1 MQPPKDISNKWH
13 VGKEIPLAMIFA
25 LMFQTAGVIWWAASL
40 SAKIDNLTGQV
51 AELKSDKRLQENSF
65 KDIAV
70 MEQRVTSS
78 ERRLTANEQRLLL
91 IEARLH

>member
-1 MQPPKDISNKWH
+1 MQQPIKDINNKWH

-25 LMFQTAGVIWWAASL
+25 LLFQTAGVIWWAASL
-40 SAKIDNLTGQV
+40 SGKIDSLAEQV

-70 MEQRVTSS
+70 IEQRVISN
-78 ERRLTANEQRLLL
+78 ERRILLL
-91 IEARLH
+91 ESKQIH

>member
-1 MQPPKDISNKWH
+1 MQQPTKDINNKWH

-25 LMFQTAGVIWWAASL
+25 LLFQTAGVIWWAASL
-40 SAKIDNLTGQV
+40 TGKIDSLAEQV

-70 MEQRVTSS
+70 IEQRVISN
-78 ERRLTANEQRLLL
+78 ERRILLL
-91 IEARLH
+91 ESRQIH

>member
-1 MQPPKDISNKWH
+1 MQQPTKDINNKWH

-25 LMFQTAGVIWWAASL
+25 LLFQTAGVIWWAASL
-40 SAKIDNLTGQV
+40 SGKIDSLAEQV

-70 MEQRVTSS
+70 IEQRVISN
-78 ERRLTANEQRLLL
+78 ERRILLL
-91 IEARLH
+91 ESKQIH

>member
-1 MQPPKDISNKWH
+1 MQQSTKDINNKWH

-25 LMFQTAGVIWWAASL
+25 LLFQTAGVIWWAASL
-40 SAKIDNLTGQV
+40 SGKIDSLAEQV

-70 MEQRVTSS
+70 IEQRVISN
-78 ERRLTANEQRLLL
+78 ERRILLL
-91 IEARLH
+91 ESRQIH

>member
-1 MQPPKDISNKWH
+1 MQQPIKDINNKWH

-25 LMFQTAGVIWWAASL
+25 LLFQTAGVIWWAASL
-40 SAKIDNLTGQV
+40 SGKIDSLAEQV

-70 MEQRVTSS
+70 IEQRVISN
-78 ERRLTANEQRLLL
+78 ERRILLL
-91 IEARLH
+91 ESR

>member
-1 MQPPKDISNKWH
+1 MQRSTKDINNKWH

-25 LMFQTAGVIWWAASL
+25 LLCQTAGVIWWAASL
-40 SAKIDNLTGQV
+40 SGKIDSLAEQV

-70 MEQRVTSS
+70 I
-78 ERRLTANEQRLLL
+78 EQRLIANERRILL
-91 IEARLH
+91 LESRQIH

>member
-1 MQPPKDISNKWH
+1 MQQPKKDINNKWH

-25 LMFQTAGVIWWAASL
+25 LLCQTAGVIWWAASL
-40 SAKIDNLTGQV
+40 SGKIDSLAEQV

-70 MEQRVTSS
+70 IEQRVISN
-78 ERRLTANEQRLLL
+78 ERRILLL
-91 IEARLH
+91 ESRQIH

>member
-1 MQPPKDISNKWH
+1 MQQPTKDINNKWH

-25 LMFQTAGVIWWAASL
+25 LLFQTAGVIWWAASL
-40 SAKIDNLTGQV
+40 SGKIDSLAEQV

-70 MEQRVTSS
+70 IEQRVISN
-78 ERRLTANEQRLLL
+78 ERRILLL
-91 IEARLH
+91 ESRQIH

>member
-1 MQPPKDISNKWH
+1 MQHPTKDINNKWH

-25 LMFQTAGVIWWAASL
+25 LLVQTAGVIWWAASL
-40 SAKIDNLTGQV
+40 SGKIDSLAEQV

-70 MEQRVTSS
+70 IEQRVISN
-78 ERRLTANEQRLLL
+78 ERRILLL
-91 IEARLH
+91 ESRQTH

>member
-1 MQPPKDISNKWH
+1 MQRPTKDINNKWH

-25 LMFQTAGVIWWAASL
+25 LLFQTAGVIWWAASL
-40 SAKIDNLTGQV
+40 SGKIDSLAEQV

-70 MEQRVTSS
+70 IEQRVISN
-78 ERRLTANEQRLLL
+78 ERRILLL
-91 IEARLH
+91 ESRQIH

>member
-1 MQPPKDISNKWH
+1 MTPPKDINNQWH

-25 LMFQTAGVIWWAASL
+25 LLFQTAGVIWWAASL
-40 SAKIDNLTGQV
+40 SGKIDNLSEQV

-70 MEQRVTSS
+70 IEQRLISN
-78 ERRLTANEQRLLL
+78 ERRLMLL
-91 IEARLH
+91 EARQIR

>member
-1 MQPPKDISNKWH
+1 MQHPTKDINNKWH

-25 LMFQTAGVIWWAASL
+25 LLFQTAGVIWWAASL
-40 SAKIDNLTGQV
+40 SGKIDSLAEQV

-70 MEQRVTSS
+70 IEQRVISN
-78 ERRLTANEQRLLL
+78 ERRILLL
-91 IEARLH
+91 ESRQIN

>member
-1 MQPPKDISNKWH
+1 MQQSTKDINNKWH

-25 LMFQTAGVIWWAASL
+25 LLFQTAGVIWWAASL
-40 SAKIDNLTGQV
+40 SGKIDSLAEQV

-70 MEQRVTSS
+70 IEQRVISN
-78 ERRLTANEQRLLL
+78 ERRILLL
-91 IEARLH
+91 ESRQIN

>member
-1 MQPPKDISNKWH
+1 MQQPPKDSNKWH

-25 LMFQTAGVIWWAASL
+25 LLFQTAGVIWWAASL
-40 SAKIDNLTGQV
+40 SGKIDNLTEQV

-70 MEQRVTSS
+70 IEQRVVSN
-78 ERRLTANEQRLLL
+78 ERRLLLL
-91 IEARLH
+91 EARIH

>member
-1 MQPPKDISNKWH
+1 MQQSTKDINNKWH

-25 LMFQTAGVIWWAASL
+25 LLFQTAGVIWWAASL
-40 SAKIDNLTGQV
+40 SGKIDSLAEQV

-70 MEQRVTSS
+70 IEQRVISN
-78 ERRLTANEQRLLL
+78 ERRILLL
-91 IEARLH
+91 ESRQTH

>member
-1 MQPPKDISNKWH
+1 MQQPTKDINNKWH

-25 LMFQTAGVIWWAASL
+25 LLFQTAGVIWWAASL
-40 SAKIDNLTGQV
+40 SGKIDSLAEQV

-70 MEQRVTSS
+70 IEQRVISN
-78 ERRLTANEQRLLL
+78 ERRILLL
-91 IEARLH
+91 ESRRIH

>member
-1 MQPPKDISNKWH
+1 MQQPIKDINNKWH

-25 LMFQTAGVIWWAASL
+25 LLFQTAGVIWWAASL
-40 SAKIDNLTGQV
+40 SGKIDSLAEQV

-70 MEQRVTSS
+70 IEQRVISN
-78 ERRLTANEQRLLL
+78 ERRILLL
-91 IEARLH
+91 ESRQIN

>member
-1 MQPPKDISNKWH
+1 MQQSTKDINNKWH

-25 LMFQTAGVIWWAASL
+25 LLFQTAGVIWWAASL
-40 SAKIDNLTGQV
+40 SGKIDSLAEQV

-70 MEQRVTSS
+70 IEQRVISN
-78 ERRLTANEQRLLL
+78 ERRILLL
-91 IEARLH
+91 ESRKIH

>member
-1 MQPPKDISNKWH
+1 MQHPTKDINNKWH

-25 LMFQTAGVIWWAASL
+25 LLFQTAGVIWWAASL
-40 SAKIDNLTGQV
+40 SGKIDSLAEQV

-70 MEQRVTSS
+70 IEQRVISN
-78 ERRLTANEQRLLL
+78 ERRILLL
-91 IEARLH
+91 ESRQTH

>member
-1 MQPPKDISNKWH
+1 MQQPTKDINNKWH

-25 LMFQTAGVIWWAASL
+25 LLFQTAGVIWWAASL
-40 SAKIDNLTGQV
+40 SGKIDSLAEQV

-70 MEQRVTSS
+70 IEQRVISN
-78 ERRLTANEQRLLL
+78 ERRILLL
-91 IEARLH
+91 ESR

>member
-1 MQPPKDISNKWH
+1 MQQSTKDINNKWH

-25 LMFQTAGVIWWAASL
+25 LLFQTAGVIWWAASL
-40 SAKIDNLTGQV
+40 SGKIDSLAEQV

-70 MEQRVTSS
+70 IEQRVISN
-78 ERRLTANEQRLLL
+78 ERRILLL
-91 IEARLH
+91 ESRRIH

>member
-1 MQPPKDISNKWH
+1 MQQPIKDINNKWH

-25 LMFQTAGVIWWAASL
+25 LLFQTAGVIWWAASL
-40 SAKIDNLTGQV
+40 SGKIDSLAEQV

-70 MEQRVTSS
+70 IEQRVISN
-78 ERRLTANEQRLLL
+78 ERRILLL
-91 IEARLH
+91 ESRQIH

>member
-1 MQPPKDISNKWH
+1 MQQPTKDINNKWH

-25 LMFQTAGVIWWAASL
+25 LLFQTAGVIWWAASL
-40 SAKIDNLTGQV
+40 SGKIDSLAEQV

-70 MEQRVTSS
+70 IEQRVISN
-78 ERRLTANEQRLLL
+78 ERRILLL
-91 IEARLH
+91 ESRQIN